1 MSGCRHF
8 VPLLE
13 PFRDGELSPAQVV
26 EVEAHLDECERCAER
41 VRLGDALRVSL
52 KQMVQVDAPVTSAF
66 EDRIRLA
73 MAAEREREERMDPA
87 NDAHV
92 RMLSWRSIMPIAAA
106 AAVVMVWAASANNR
120 TTDVAGNRSARN
132 DANMTAPAS
141 VEKLIEDLIA
151 NHERS
156 TTQSTDQALVP
167 QLEPEVGV
175 PVKLP
180 NFQPFGARW
189 EGLSVVPVSNQR
201 AASLRYHLA
210 GHKLTVYVYD
220 ASRMPVRT
228 TLQQRLV
235 RNAPVY
241 VGSRHG
247 VSIAAIERYNGVG
260 YAVAT
265 DLNKDES
272 AELVA
277 SIQQ

>member
-1 MSGCRHF
+1 MTGCRHF

-26 EVEAHLDECERCAER
+26 EVEAHLVECERCAER
-41 VRLGDALRVSL
+41 VHLGEAMRSSLRTMVRADAAVT
-52 KQMVQVDAPVTSAF
+52 APF
-66 EDRIRLA
+66 EERIRLA
-73 MAAEREREERMDPA
+73 LAAEREREERLDPA
-87 NDAHV
+87 HDARV

-120 TTDVAGNRSARN
+120 TTDVASARSRA
-132 DANMTAPAS
+132 DFSTPAS
-141 VEKLIEDLIA
+141 VEKLLEDLVA

-156 TTQSTDQALVP
+156 SPQFTEPTLLS

-180 NFQPFGARW
+180 NFKQYGARW
-189 EGLSVVPVSNQR
+189 EGVSIVPVSNQR
-201 AASLRYHLA
+201 AASLRYRLA

-220 ASRMPVRT
+220 ASRVPVRT

-235 RNAPVY
+235 RDEAVY

-247 VSIAAIERYNGVG
+247 VSIAATERSNGVG

-277 SIQQ
+277 SIY